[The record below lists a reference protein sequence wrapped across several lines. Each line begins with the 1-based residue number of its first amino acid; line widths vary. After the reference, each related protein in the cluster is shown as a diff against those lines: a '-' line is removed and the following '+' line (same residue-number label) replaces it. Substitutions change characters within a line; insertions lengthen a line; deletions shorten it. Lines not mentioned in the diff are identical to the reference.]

1 MTMTMVSVAV
11 AVRARAW
18 GGGGAHRPCA
28 LRALAARGGGAWWR
42 RGDAEDDDDDVAR
55 RHHQNHHRH
64 QNHRRRASSSSS
76 SSVGGGGGDGVV
88 VVGALHVITGPMF
101 AGKTSALLRAVED
114 ERARGRRVFVAKSAR
129 DTRFGDVRA
138 TTLTTHDG
146 KRCAGAFA
154 VGDLLSLS
162 AEAMEALEASDVV
175 AIDEAQF
182 LANLTPFARRCVE
195 RDGKTVYVAG
205 LDGDF
210 KREKFGDVLDLVPMC
225 DTVTRLRG
233 RCSMCGA
240 DSLFSLRTTS
250 ATSATTTHGGGG
262 AGDDVDADTNDPDAK
277 IVVGGA
283 DKYAPACRQCY
294 VAHVVAR

>member
-1 MTMTMVSVAV
+1 MAMSVAMSVAV

-18 GGGGAHRPCA
+18 GGGGARRPCA
-28 LRALAARGGGAWWR
+28 LRALAAARGGGGAWWR
-42 RGDAEDDDDDVAR
+42 GGAEDDDVVVAR
-55 RHHQNHHRH
+55 RHHH
-64 QNHRRRASSSSS
+64 QNRHRASSS
-76 SSVGGGGGDGVV
+76 SSVGGGGGDGDGVV

-146 KRCAGAFA
+146 KRAAGAFA

-182 LANLTPFARRCVE
+182 LANLAPFARRCVE

-250 ATSATTTHGGGG
+250 ATTTSATTTHGGGG

>member
-1 MTMTMVSVAV
+1 
-11 AVRARAW
+11 
-18 GGGGAHRPCA
+18 
-28 LRALAARGGGAWWR
+28 
-42 RGDAEDDDDDVAR
+42 
-55 RHHQNHHRH
+55 
-64 QNHRRRASSSSS
+64 
-76 SSVGGGGGDGVV
+76 
-88 VVGALHVITGPMF
+88 MF
-101 AGKTSALLRAVED
+101 AGKTSALLRRVRD
-114 ERARGRRVFVAKSAR
+114 ERARGRRVFVAKSAL
-129 DTRFGDVRA
+129 DTRFGDARG

-162 AEAMEALEASDVV
+162 VEAERALEASDVV

-182 LANLTPFARRCVE
+182 LANLAPFARRCVE

-210 KREKFGDVLDLVPMC
+210 KREKFGDVLDLLPMC

-233 RCSMCGA
+233 KCSMCGA
-240 DSLFSLRTTS
+240 DSLFSLRTTT
-250 ATSATTTHGGGG
+250 TSTSTSTNTNTNGGGR
-262 AGDDVDADTNDPDAK
+262 GDDDDADTDVDAK
-277 IVVGGA
+277 VVVGGA

>member
-1 MTMTMVSVAV
+1 MTMVSVAV

-28 LRALAARGGGAWWR
+28 LRALAARGGGTWWR

-76 SSVGGGGGDGVV
+76 SSSVGGGDGVV

>member
-1 MTMTMVSVAV
+1 MMSTT
-11 AVRARAW
+11 VRAMRATMARVGLTAG
-18 GGGGAHRPCA
+18 GGGGAATASRAWWFRRDAAVDDGRHPCRRRRRSSSSVMSVGA
-28 LRALAARGGGAWWR
+28 ASAARGG
-42 RGDAEDDDDDVAR
+42 DDDDD
-55 RHHQNHHRH
+55 
-64 QNHRRRASSSSS
+64 
-76 SSVGGGGGDGVV
+76 DGATACRV
-88 VVGALHVITGPMF
+88 VVGELHVITGPMF
-101 AGKTSALLRAVED
+101 AGKTSALLRRVRD
-114 ERARGRRVFVAKSAR
+114 ERARGRRVFVAKSAL
-129 DTRFGDVRA
+129 DTRFGDARG

-162 AEAMEALEASDVV
+162 VEAERALEASDVV

-182 LANLTPFARRCVE
+182 LANLAPFARRCVE

-210 KREKFGDVLDLVPMC
+210 KREKFGDVLDLLPMC

-233 RCSMCGA
+233 KCSMCGA
-240 DSLFSLRTTS
+240 DSLFSLRTTTTS
-250 ATSATTTHGGGG
+250 TSTSANTSANTNGGGR
-262 AGDDVDADTNDPDAK
+262 GDDDDADTDVDAK
-277 IVVGGA
+277 VVVGGA

>member
-28 LRALAARGGGAWWR
+28 LRALAARGGGTWWR

-76 SSVGGGGGDGVV
+76 SSSVGGGDGVV

>member
-1 MTMTMVSVAV
+1 MSV
-11 AVRARAW
+11 
-18 GGGGAHRPCA
+18 GAA
-28 LRALAARGGGAWWR
+28 SAARGG
-42 RGDAEDDDDDVAR
+42 DDDDD
-55 RHHQNHHRH
+55 
-64 QNHRRRASSSSS
+64 
-76 SSVGGGGGDGVV
+76 DGAAAACRV
-88 VVGALHVITGPMF
+88 VVGELHVITGPMF
-101 AGKTSALLRAVED
+101 AGKTSALLRRVRD
-114 ERARGRRVFVAKSAR
+114 ERARGRRVFVAKSAL
-129 DTRFGDVRA
+129 DTRFGDARG

-162 AEAMEALEASDVV
+162 VEAERALEASDVV

-182 LANLTPFARRCVE
+182 LANLAPFARRCVE

-210 KREKFGDVLDLVPMC
+210 KREKFGDVLDLLPMC

-233 RCSMCGA
+233 KCSMCGA
-240 DSLFSLRTTS
+240 DSLFSLRTTTTS
-250 ATSATTTHGGGG
+250 TSTSANTSANTNGGGR
-262 AGDDVDADTNDPDAK
+262 GDDDDADTDVDAK
-277 IVVGGA
+277 VVVGGA

>member
-1 MTMTMVSVAV
+1 
-11 AVRARAW
+11 
-18 GGGGAHRPCA
+18 
-28 LRALAARGGGAWWR
+28 
-42 RGDAEDDDDDVAR
+42 
-55 RHHQNHHRH
+55 
-64 QNHRRRASSSSS
+64 
-76 SSVGGGGGDGVV
+76 
-88 VVGALHVITGPMF
+88 MF

>member
-1 MTMTMVSVAV
+1 MMSTT
-11 AVRARAW
+11 VRAMRAMARVGLTAG
-18 GGGGAHRPCA
+18 GGGGAATVSRAWWFRRGAVDDGRHPCRRRRSSSVGA
-28 LRALAARGGGAWWR
+28 ATAARGGG
-42 RGDAEDDDDDVAR
+42 DDDDDMDDVRFNA
-55 RHHQNHHRH
+55 
-64 QNHRRRASSSSS
+64 AATAAAC
-76 SSVGGGGGDGVV
+76 
-88 VVGALHVITGPMF
+88 VVGELHVITGPMF
-101 AGKTSALLRAVED
+101 AGKTSALLRRVED
-114 ERARGRRVFVAKSAR
+114 ERARGRRVFVAKSAL
-129 DTRFGDVRA
+129 DTRFGDARG

-162 AEAMEALEASDVV
+162 VEAERALEASDVV

-182 LANLTPFARRCVE
+182 LANLAPFARRCVE

-210 KREKFGDVLDLVPMC
+210 KREKFGDVLDLLPMC

-233 RCSMCGA
+233 KCSMCGA
-240 DSLFSLRTTS
+240 DSLFSLRTTTTS
-250 ATSATTTHGGGG
+250 TSTNTSANTNGGGR
-262 AGDDVDADTNDPDAK
+262 GDDDDADTDVDAK
-277 IVVGGA
+277 VVVGGA